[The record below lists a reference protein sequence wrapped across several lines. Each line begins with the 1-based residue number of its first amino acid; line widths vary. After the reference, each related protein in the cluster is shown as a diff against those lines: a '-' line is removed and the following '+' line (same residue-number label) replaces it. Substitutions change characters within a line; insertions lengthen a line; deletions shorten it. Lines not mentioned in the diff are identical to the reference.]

1 VDTLLGPAT
10 TIQAITMRRLVVEA
24 EKCAGCR
31 QCEMVCSFHR
41 AGVFS
46 PLLSRITVI
55 KDDERGFDYPVSCR
69 QCEECPP
76 AEACPTGALSRDE
89 TGIVHVDVEGCAGCG
104 ACVDSCPFGAVK
116 LDKETRPIICDL
128 CGGDP
133 ACVSRCPTHAITFVE
148 SGFFDEKP
156 SDALQ
161 RLMGRW
167 GIDG

>member
-1 VDTLLGPAT
+1 
-10 TIQAITMRRLVVEA
+10 
-24 EKCAGCR
+24 
-31 QCEMVCSFHR
+31 
-41 AGVFS
+41 
-46 PLLSRITVI
+46 
-55 KDDERGFDYPVSCR
+55 
-69 QCEECPP
+69 
-76 AEACPTGALSRDE
+76 
-89 TGIVHVDVEGCAGCG
+89 
-104 ACVDSCPFGAVK
+104 VK

-133 ACVSRCPTHAITFVE
+133 ACVIRCPTQAITFVE